1 MDMNVL
7 KTRVMEVLSVIIGS
21 FIFALGINLF
31 VIPHEF
37 GEGGVTGVTIILYYL
52 FAFQPW
58 LTSLILNSCLI
69 LIGYKFLGKLTTLY
83 TIIAVASHSFFLGI
97 SHDWSIT
104 SNEPMI
110 NAIFGGLMV
119 GLGIGLIVRAG
130 GTSAGTVIL
139 ARLMNKYLNWNIS
152 YALLFFD
159 LIVAFSCYF
168 IIGAEKL
175 MLTIVMLFVGTKVMD
190 FVVEGLNPK
199 KAVTIV
205 SEKQDEIA
213 EQVSHILDRGVTVLT
228 GYGYYTKLPKE
239 VLYTVINKQ
248 EVTTLKKII
257 RKTDKNAFVTIHD
270 ARDVFG
276 EGFVDISK

>member
-1 MDMNVL
+1 MNVL
-7 KTRVMEVLSVIIGS
+7 KTRVMEVLSVILGS

-58 LTSLILNSCLI
+58 LTSLIINSCLI

-83 TIIAVASHSFFLGI
+83 TIIAVAAHSFFLGI
-97 SHDWSIT
+97 SHNWSIT

-199 KAVTIV
+199 KAVTII

>member
-1 MDMNVL
+1 MNVL
-7 KTRVMEVLSVIIGS
+7 KTRGMEVLSVILGS
-21 FIFALGINLF
+21 FIFALAINLF

-58 LTSLILNSCLI
+58 LTSLIINSCLI

-97 SHDWSIT
+97 SHNWSIQ

-199 KAVTIV
+199 KAVTII

>member
-1 MDMNVL
+1 MNVL
-7 KTRVMEVLSVIIGS
+7 KTRGMEVLSVIVGS

-58 LTSLILNSCLI
+58 LTSLIINSCLI

-97 SHDWSIT
+97 SHNWSIQ

-159 LIVAFSCYF
+159 LIVAFCCYF

-213 EQVSHILDRGVTVLT
+213 EQVSNILDRGVTVLT

>member
-1 MDMNVL
+1 MNVV
-7 KTRVMEVLSVIIGS
+7 KTRGMEVLSVILGS

-58 LTSLILNSCLI
+58 LTSLIINSCLI

-83 TIIAVASHSFFLGI
+83 TIIAVAVHSFFLGI
-97 SHDWSIT
+97 SHNWSIT

-199 KAVTIV
+199 KAVTII

>member
-1 MDMNVL
+1 MNVV
-7 KTRVMEVLSVIIGS
+7 KTRVMEVLSVILGS

-58 LTSLILNSCLI
+58 LTSLIINSCLI

-83 TIIAVASHSFFLGI
+83 TIIAVAAHSFFLGI
-97 SHDWSIT
+97 SHHWSIT
-104 SNEPMI
+104 SSEPMI

-199 KAVTIV
+199 KAVTII

-276 EGFVDISK
+276 EGFVDISN

>member
-1 MDMNVL
+1 MNVL
-7 KTRVMEVLSVIIGS
+7 KTRGMEVLSVIVGS

-58 LTSLILNSCLI
+58 LTSLIINSCLI

-97 SHDWSIT
+97 SHNWSIQ

-159 LIVAFSCYF
+159 LIVAFCCYF

-213 EQVSHILDRGVTVLT
+213 EQVSNILDRGVTVLT

-270 ARDVFG
+270 AKDVFG

>member
-1 MDMNVL
+1 MV
-7 KTRVMEVLSVIIGS
+7 
-21 FIFALGINLF
+21 
-31 VIPHEF
+31 
-37 GEGGVTGVTIILYYL
+37 
-52 FAFQPW
+52 
-58 LTSLILNSCLI
+58 
-69 LIGYKFLGKLTTLY
+69 
-83 TIIAVASHSFFLGI
+83 
-97 SHDWSIT
+97 
-104 SNEPMI
+104 
-110 NAIFGGLMV
+110 NAIFGGLFV
-119 GLGIGLIVRAG
+119 GLGIGMIVRAG

-168 IIGAEKL
+168 IIGPEKL

-213 EQVSHILDRGVTVLT
+213 EQVSNVLDRGVTVLT

-248 EVTTLKKII
+248 EVATLKKII

>member
-1 MDMNVL
+1 
-7 KTRVMEVLSVIIGS
+7 MEVLSVILGS
-21 FIFALGINLF
+21 FIFALAINLF

-58 LTSLILNSCLI
+58 LTSLIINSCLI

-97 SHDWSIT
+97 SHNWSIQ

-199 KAVTIV
+199 KAVTII

>member
-1 MDMNVL
+1 MNTTTIR
-7 KTRVMEVLSVIIGS
+7 TRTLEVLSVIIGA
-21 FIFALGINLF
+21 FIFALGVNLF
-31 VIPHEF
+31 AIPQQL

-52 FAFQPW
+52 LAWQPW
-58 LTSLILNSCLI
+58 ITSLIINGFLI
-69 LIGYKFLGKLTTLY
+69 IVGYKFLGKLTTIY
-83 TIIAVASHSFFLGI
+83 TIIAVIAHSFSLSI
-97 SHDWSIT
+97 SHNWSINST
-104 SNEPMI
+104 EPMV
-110 NAIFGGLMV
+110 NAIFGGLFV
-119 GLGIGLIVRAG
+119 GLGIGMIVRVG

-168 IIGAEKL
+168 IIGPEKL

-213 EQVSHILDRGVTVLT
+213 EQVSNVLDRGVTVLT

-248 EVTTLKKII
+248 EVATLKKII